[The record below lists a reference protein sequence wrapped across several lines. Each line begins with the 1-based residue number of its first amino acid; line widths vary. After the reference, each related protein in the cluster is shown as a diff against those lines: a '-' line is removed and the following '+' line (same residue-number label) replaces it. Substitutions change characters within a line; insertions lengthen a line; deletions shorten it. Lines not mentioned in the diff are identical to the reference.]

1 MLRFLRQQIN
11 SNLHLE
17 LFKNKLFFSLPH
29 DGYFNYYYINIGTKR
44 NLIALKSLKDYFIL

>member
-44 NLIALKSLKDYFIL
+44 NLIALKSFKDYFIL